1 MIGGK
6 DDHGIG
12 EEVCLRHDL
21 PTGAVLQLPDTDG
34 HWKGEREAAAAKE
47 KAR

>member
-1 MIGGK
+1 MMGARTTTALVR
-6 DDHGIG
+6 
-12 EEVCLRHDL
+12 EVCLRNDL

-34 HWKGEREAAAAKE
+34 RWKGEREAAAAKE